1 MATQHPNAGEPLP
14 DLRQVHA
21 HGLVISC
28 EVIDDPLPGR
38 AVLHV
43 RGGGVVVGGKGFLD
57 GCVGVW
63 CGVTEATRLTE
74 WRVESGA
81 VGGWA

>member
-1 MATQHPNAGEPLP
+1 METQHPNAGEPLP
-14 DLRQVHA
+14 DLRQVCA
-21 HGLVISC
+21 HRLVIAR
-28 EVIDDPLPGR
+28 EVIDDPLPGG

-43 RGGGVVVGGKGFLD
+43 RGGGVVVGGEGFLD
-57 GCVGVW
+57 DCMGVW
-63 CGVTEATRLTE
+63 CGVTEETRWTE